1 MPTRSV
7 MHNVK
12 PASSAAGRTRAFLL
26 HLNRSEDTTAASSS
40 PESHRGLHRQND
52 TAATPCGPLDR
63 VMRAEP
69 PAVRAQTTL
78 ARHGA
83 TVVPGRALD
92 FGEDGAPLL

>member
-1 MPTRSV
+1 MPTRSLT
-7 MHNVK
+7 HNAK
-12 PASSAAGRTRAFLL
+12 PASSAAGRTHAFLL
-26 HLNRSEDTTAASSS
+26 RLEEAADTTTTFS
-40 PESHRGLHRQND
+40 PESHCHLLRGDD

-78 ARHGA
+78 ARHAA
-83 TVVPGRALD
+83 TGGPGRALD